1 MAVTHPSSPIS
12 PQQTPQRP
20 QPPEPAFKPD
30 EDRWKCVCGEV
41 GVKYRGYIR
50 PCESD
55 KGERFEAMVLFNDRS
70 GLVTG
75 LPVSQFDAESV
86 RARLAEQP
94 DTPFVRRA
102 SPEPPVCIRVRV
114 EDAIEDSFG
123 RALTVF
129 KANRARP

>member
-20 QPPEPAFKPD
+20 QPPEPEFKPD

-55 KGERFEAMVLFNDRS
+55 KGERFPATVLFNDRF

-75 LPVSQFDAESV
+75 LPLSEFNAENV
-86 RARLAEQP
+86 RARLSEKP
-94 DTPFVRRA
+94 DAPSVRRA
-102 SPEPPVCIRVRV
+102 SSVRVRV
-114 EDAIEDSFG
+114 EDAIDDSFG
-123 RALTVF
+123 RVLAAF
-129 KANRARP
+129 RANRGSHQW